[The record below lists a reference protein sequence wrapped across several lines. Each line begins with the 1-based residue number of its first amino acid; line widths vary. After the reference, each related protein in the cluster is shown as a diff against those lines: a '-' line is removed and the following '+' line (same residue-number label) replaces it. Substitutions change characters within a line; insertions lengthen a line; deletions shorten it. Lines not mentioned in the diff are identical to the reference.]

1 MFCSDSNVDHNRHVY
16 LAEFSFEIL
25 RRLYSK
31 TTNRRDV
38 YRFRTINVLICSSQI
53 FTVSV
58 LVCAIIVLV
67 GLLALSAVLAYFS
80 ITKVR

>member
-1 MFCSDSNVDHNRHVY
+1 MFCSDSNVDHSRHVY

-38 YRFRTINVLICSSQI
+38 YRLRTINVFTCSSQI